1 MWRKISLIFQ
11 REYITRVRKRSF
23 IILTILAP
31 LGFGLIFVFP
41 LIFANINTKTYD
53 VLIVD
58 DSNILQK
65 QIADKNQ
72 VYFTFS
78 NENLE
83 KTKKHIGKD
92 CDGVL
97 FLPQTTYLDNYNISF
112 YSNENIGMTV
122 KRELENQISEKLKA
136 YKIEKL
142 GLDKDE
148 IASLESTVSISEIN
162 LSDKSS
168 SGNSILATALAYFIA
183 MLIYVILII
192 YGTMVMK
199 SISEEK
205 NNRIVEIIISSVK
218 PFELLLGKI
227 FAVGAVGLTQFAFWL
242 ISIPLIQVFLTL
254 IFHEKILA
262 MQQQQMH
269 NFSSNEEME
278 ILQHLQSGNLLADV
292 QIVPILMFFIL
303 FFFFGYLMYASIF
316 AAIGSI
322 IGDDGENQSL
332 TFIGTAPIV
341 ISVVLLAGVVN
352 EPNSS
357 ISTVLSF
364 IPFFSPILMIA
375 RLPFQIP
382 LWQPMLSLII
392 LAISAFALIWVSG
405 RIYRVGIMMY
415 GKKVKPAEIVKW
427 IFSNY

>member
-405 RIYRVGIMMY
+405 TNI
-415 GKKVKPAEIVKW
+415 
-427 IFSNY
+427 